1 LITNGSAMK
10 TREEQEKNNSA
21 AWDLEKEDLGEL
33 KEAIVAFRNCLRSAA
48 EKPNVFW
55 EQQHNAIMLK
65 LNQPAPV
72 KIFRSAWIWATAA
85 ALLFAC
91 ILFFP
96 SNAKPQRIDLAA
108 GSDQILL
115 IEIERALNRQCPEAL
130 VPTPAVEQK

>member
-1 LITNGSAMK
+1 MNGSAMK
-10 TREEQEKNNSA
+10 TREEQEKDSTE
-21 AWDLEKEDLGEL
+21 AWDLEKEDWGEL
-33 KEAIVAFRNCLRSAA
+33 REAVVAFRNCLRSAA

-55 EQQHNAIMLK
+55 EHQHNAIMLK
-65 LNQPAPV
+65 LNQPRPAN
-72 KIFRSAWIWATAA
+72 KFRPAWIWATAA

-130 VPTPAVEQK
+130 LPAPAVEQK